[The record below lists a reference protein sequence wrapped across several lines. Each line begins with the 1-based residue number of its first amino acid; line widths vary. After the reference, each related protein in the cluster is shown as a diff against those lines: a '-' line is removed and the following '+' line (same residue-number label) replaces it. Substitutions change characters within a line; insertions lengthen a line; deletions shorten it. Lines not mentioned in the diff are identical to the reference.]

1 MWPHHARVL
10 TTRDAARLLAAAGHE
25 APLASLSTALGFTE
39 PLRILP
45 RDLSRLGIDDVPRE
59 TSVASGRDSLRALL
73 VEWDSGPA
81 LRDRIVATARAV
93 ARHSPGHHWIV
104 IARHRARNELLV
116 AAPDATSR
124 GAVPSLI
131 IEAHHL
137 RESDAETFASLAAA
151 ADLGDAG
158 PGAHAGAHA
167 RAPAREQT
175 PARATT
181 LVHLRWRET
190 LGRDAL
196 TRRFYKDLEQAVG
209 TLAQTARGR
218 AEERDRRTIAL
229 LTTSRLIFLSFLEAK
244 GWLDRDRAFLRHQME
259 RLAGSAPL
267 HDRLLDPLFFGTLNT
282 PVERR
287 ARAARLFGRV
297 PFLNGGLFQ
306 RSAVETRCRT
316 LRLADDAIAAV
327 IGDLLPRYRLTARET
342 TTDLSDAAVDP
353 EMLGRAF
360 ESLMAGEIR
369 RSQGAFYTP
378 HPLIARITGGALT
391 AHMGADADH
400 PLDTI
405 RVLDPAC
412 GSGAF
417 LVYAL
422 ESIAALRIARGDRR
436 APGVVRREVLTRSI
450 FGVDVDPTAVWLCQ
464 LRLWLSVVVE
474 DDRDDPMRFPPLPNL
489 DRNVREGDALSGHA
503 FADAI
508 IPDGAGLAPLRLR
521 YVRASGARKRTLATA
536 LDVAERKRA
545 VLAVT
550 QRIALHTA
558 ERRELLLAARSPDLF
573 QSRSTPSATARRALA
588 AVREALRAARAAL
601 RRLRDGGAL
610 PFSFAT
616 HFPEVATAGG
626 FDVVVGNPPWVR
638 PHDVA
643 PAMREALRERFVTFR
658 QAAWEAG
665 AESAGAGRGFASQA
679 DLAAVFTERAVQL
692 TRPGGVI
699 ALLLPAKL
707 WSALAGGGVRRLLLQ
722 RTALLA
728 LEEWVAGSAGFDAV
742 VYPSSLLARR
752 ADATGPSERGGPG
765 EVRVALH
772 GDLHGASGTISW
784 SAQRETLALDSSAGA
799 PWLLIPPTVRTA
811 FDALTAAGTP
821 LAESPFGRPLLGVK
835 SGCNEAFVVE
845 TVEPTSSLGRTEG
858 RSEHIA
864 HAARATDRDTGDSA
878 IAIRSGETSGTI
890 EASHLRPLARGEHV
904 RAWSLSAD
912 TQRSA
917 IVWTHDALGAPAR
930 ALPPLVRA
938 WLARWRGRLE
948 ARSDG
953 RGASWWALYRT
964 EGARADRAR
973 VVWGD
978 IGRSPRALVLPA
990 GDRTVP
996 LNTCYVVRAAC
1007 EDDAHALAALINSP
1021 LAAAWLNAIAEPA
1034 RGGYHRY
1041 LGWTCAR
1048 LPLPADWPRAR
1059 ALLAPLGRAGAAG
1072 APPSDALLTRV
1083 ACDAYGIDPVVV
1095 APLLDWNGG

>member
-1 MWPHHARVL
+1 ML

-25 APLASLSTALGFTE
+25 APLASLSTALGFTD
-39 PLRILP
+39 PLRILS
-45 RDLSRLGIDDVPRE
+45 RDVSRLGIDDAPCE
-59 TSVASGRDSLRALL
+59 TRVAEGRDSLRALL

-93 ARHSPGHHWIV
+93 ARRAPGHHWIV
-104 IARHRARNELLV
+104 IARHRARNELII

-124 GAVPSLI
+124 GALPALV
-131 IEAHHL
+131 IESQHL
-137 RESDAETFASLAAA
+137 RESDAETFAALSAA
-151 ADLGDAG
+151 ADIGNSA
-158 PGAHAGAHA
+158 AV
-167 RAPAREQT
+167 T
-175 PARATT
+175 RATT

-190 LGRDAL
+190 LGREAL
-196 TRRFYKDLEQAVG
+196 TRRFYLDLERAIE

-218 AEERDRRTIAL
+218 AEARDRRATAL

-287 ARAARLFGRV
+287 AGAARQFGRV

-316 LRLADDAIAAV
+316 LRFTDDAIAAV

-360 ESLMAGEIR
+360 ESLMAGDVR

-378 HPLIARITGGALT
+378 HPLIARITSGALA
-391 AHMGADADH
+391 AHVGADADRQ
-400 PLDTI
+400 LDTI

-422 ESIAALRIARGDRR
+422 ESIASLRIARGDGR

-489 DRNVREGDALSGHA
+489 DRNVREGDALSGHG
-503 FADAI
+503 FEDVVL
-508 IPDGAGLAPLRLR
+508 PDGASLAPLRLR
-521 YVRASGARKRTLATA
+521 YARASGTRKRTLARA

-558 ERRELLLAARSPDLF
+558 ERRELLLATRSPDLF
-573 QSRSTPSATARRALA
+573 QSRRAPSAAGKRALTT
-588 AVREALRAARAAL
+588 VREALRSARASL

-626 FDVVVGNPPWVR
+626 FDIIVGNPPWVR

-692 TRPGGVI
+692 SRPGGVI

-722 RTALLA
+722 RTELIA
-728 LEEWVAGSAGFDAV
+728 LEEWVGGSAGFDAV

-752 ADATGPSERGGPG
+752 ADAQGASQTGGSG
-765 EVRVALH
+765 ELHLTLH
-772 GDLHGASGTISW
+772 GTPYGTPHGTPHCASGTISW
-784 SAQRETLALDSSAGA
+784 NTQRRSLALDSSGGA
-799 PWLLIPPTVRTA
+799 PWLLLPPAVRTA

-821 LAESPFGRPLLGVK
+821 LAESPFGRPILGVK

-845 TVEPTSSLGRTEG
+845 TAEPTRTFAPAG
-858 RSEHIA
+858 GLA
-864 HAARATDRDTGDSA
+864 HAIVNGIDA
-878 IAIRSGETSGTI
+878 IAANTSGAPVAVRSGEASGTI

-904 RAWSLSAD
+904 RAWSLGTA
-912 TQRSA
+912 THRSA

-938 WLARWRGRLE
+938 WLSRWRERLE
-948 ARSDG
+948 GRSDG
-953 RGASWWALYRT
+953 RGARWWALFRT
-964 EGARADRAR
+964 DGARTDRAR

-996 LNTCYVVRAAC
+996 LNTCYVVRAAS

-1048 LPLPADWPRAR
+1048 LPVPMDWPRAR
-1059 ALLAPLGRAGAAG
+1059 ALLAPLGRDGAAG
-1072 APPSDALLTRV
+1072 APPSDALLTKV
-1083 ACDAYGIDPVVV
+1083 VCDAYDIDPVVV
-1095 APLLDWNGG
+1095 APLLDWSGG